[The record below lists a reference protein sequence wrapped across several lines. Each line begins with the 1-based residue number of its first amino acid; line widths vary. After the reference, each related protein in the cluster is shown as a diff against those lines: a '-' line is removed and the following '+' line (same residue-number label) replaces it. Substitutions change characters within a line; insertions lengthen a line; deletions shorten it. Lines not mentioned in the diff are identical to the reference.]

1 MQKRATAAA
10 AVMLGGLVAIACGG
24 SPSAPSA
31 VESPAPASH
40 ETDARSPPAS
50 RLEAETIL
58 AFGDSLTEGYVSLA
72 PGILLAVQPGKSY
85 PAQLEALLLARFPTQ
100 GVRVANRGRGGET
113 ADKGRKRFLGEFTS
127 VQPDV
132 VLILEGTNDLS
143 LAFFKAELDGTD
155 FDTGVFGRIAE
166 DVRWMARTAQVR
178 GAFVFVATLPPVGDV
193 REAKNPGTR
202 TAVRS
207 TNGRLRTMAGGIGAG
222 VVDVHAALSG
232 GTGLIGGD
240 GLHPTVAGYERIAR
254 AFFDEI
260 TRRFETTV
268 GTSTL
273 TGRPALEGGKA
284 VP

>member
-100 GVRVANRGRGGET
+100 GGARRQPRSRGRNSGQGAET
-113 ADKGRKRFLGEFTS
+113 VSR
-127 VQPDV
+127 
-132 VLILEGTNDLS
+132 
-143 LAFFKAELDGTD
+143 
-155 FDTGVFGRIAE
+155 
-166 DVRWMARTAQVR
+166 
-178 GAFVFVATLPPVGDV
+178 
-193 REAKNPGTR
+193 
-202 TAVRS
+202 
-207 TNGRLRTMAGGIGAG
+207 
-222 VVDVHAALSG
+222 
-232 GTGLIGGD
+232 
-240 GLHPTVAGYERIAR
+240 
-254 AFFDEI
+254 
-260 TRRFETTV
+260 
-268 GTSTL
+268 
-273 TGRPALEGGKA
+273 
-284 VP
+284 